1 MLTLLG
7 SFLGLLGSFV
17 PEILKHLRDRF
28 DKQHELA
35 LLDRQME
42 LMKTNHHQRLQAID
56 ALGDIYEAQVLYN
69 HARPTRIPWVDALSG
84 SVRPVITYVFFLLY
98 GSVKV
103 AQGFLLA
110 HGVPVAQILV
120 HLWHPEDQ
128 ALFAAVMSF
137 WFGQRSLLKFRRM
150 V

>member
-7 SFLGLLGSFV
+7 SFLGLLGSFF
-17 PEILKHLRDRF
+17 PEFLKHMRDQS
-28 DKQHELA
+28 DKKHELEI
-35 LLDRQME
+35 LDRQIAM
-42 LMKTNHHQRLQAID
+42 MQTNQHHRLENLEAIGAMRETE
-56 ALGDIYEAQVLYN
+56 ALYHHAKPTGVL
-69 HARPTRIPWVDALSG
+69 WVDALSG
-84 SVRPVITYVFFLLY
+84 SVRPVVTYLFFILYATTKGAQAVILYETLSITQTF
-98 GSVKV
+98 
-103 AQGFLLA
+103 
-110 HGVPVAQILV
+110 I